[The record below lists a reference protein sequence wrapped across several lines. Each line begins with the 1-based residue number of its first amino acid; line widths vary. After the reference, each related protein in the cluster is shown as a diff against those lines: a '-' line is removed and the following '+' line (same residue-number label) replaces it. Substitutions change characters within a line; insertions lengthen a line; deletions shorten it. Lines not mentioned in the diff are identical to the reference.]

1 MRYLVTN
8 DDGIGARGLWA
19 LVRGLREVG
28 EVVVVAPDREQSG
41 VGASFSLHHPVK
53 IRRIYRRGLK
63 AHAVE
68 GTPADAVLVALSQLY
83 PEGIDAV
90 VSGINAGSNMGR
102 DVFLSGTVG
111 AALHGHFKGIPSIA
125 ISMTRLKRPRYQTG
139 AFVARALAPLVAGN
153 DLFTHTLL
161 NVTVPNVK
169 SEDLQGVEIT
179 RLMEANSKLE
189 VTTGNNGRNDHFWI
203 GVESGRRA
211 RKRDIPEGTD
221 VWAIRAKRVSV
232 TPLHTDLTSYG
243 AAEVLPELLGPLRTA
258 VAEGPTIPNASSSV
272 PSLADSD

>member
-41 VGASFSLHHPVK
+41 VGASFSLHHPVT
-53 IRRIYRRGLK
+53 IRRGRRRGVK
-63 AHAVE
+63 VHAVE
-68 GTPADAVLVALSQLY
+68 GTPGDAVLVALSQLY
-83 PEGIDAV
+83 PDDIDAV

-102 DVFLSGTVG
+102 DIFLSGTVG

-125 ISMTRLKRPRYQTG
+125 ISMTRLKRPRFLTG

-153 DLFTHTLL
+153 DLFKDMLL
-161 NVTVPNVK
+161 NVTVPNIKV
-169 SEDLQGVEIT
+169 EDLQGVEIT
-179 RLMEANSKLE
+179 RLMEASTKFQVKAGEND
-189 VTTGNNGRNDHFWI
+189 RNDQFWI
-203 GVESGRRA
+203 TVERTKRP

-221 VWAIRAKRVSV
+221 VWAIRNKRVSV
-232 TPLHTDLTSYG
+232 TPLQTDLTSYG
-243 AAEVLPELLGPLRTA
+243 ATEVLPELLSPLRSA
-258 VAEGPTIPNASSSV
+258 VAELTRIQQP
-272 PSLADSD
+272 D